1 MQPKDQGPSPSS
13 FLPPAGT
20 ERPPR
25 RSEEVE
31 NFDVVVIGAGVS
43 GMYALHHLREMGLS
57 VRVYDGASDVG
68 GTWWYNR
75 YPGARVDGPGSPFY
89 CYTFSDELMKEWD
102 WAETQSEQSAVLA
115 YLEHVAD
122 RFDLRR
128 DIEFETWVEAVRY
141 DESAQHWTVETSTG
155 KRASAQFLIC
165 AVGALSAANL
175 PDFPGIGDFAGETY
189 HTGRWPHE
197 PVSFA
202 GKRVAV
208 IGTGSSGIQ
217 SIPEIAK
224 EAAHLTVLQRTA
236 QFAFPAGNRPLTPEE
251 TKEARASW
259 GAVKAKMLAN
269 PGGFPADTHTRT
281 ALAATPEEREALY
294 ESLWQ
299 IGSFKF
305 LLDSYNDIVVSE
317 EANKTMADFVRRKIR
332 EIVRDPGTADKL
344 MPDHFVMTKRPILEN
359 GYWETFNRD
368 NVTLVDLREDPIER
382 FTPNSVRTRTGEHPI
397 EMLVL
402 ATGFDAISGSML
414 RLDPTGRGGVH
425 LKERWKDR
433 FHNYLGLTIAG
444 FPNLFVI
451 HGPGSP
457 GVFYNM
463 PLGAER
469 QLGWVGDVIRH
480 LRDRSLGAIEA
491 TEDSESAWGNETDA
505 IANATLFPR
514 TDSWWTGANI
524 EGKPRYFS
532 AYLLGTLYYQRLS
545 DVANAGYEGFVFEPA
560 HSAGSGSASRRSRAL
575 DNCLDLGPAT
585 RRRSP
590 KTSSPE

>member
-1 MQPKDQGPSPSS
+1 MTSGPI
-13 FLPPAGT
+13 
-20 ERPPR
+20 EHY
-25 RSEEVE
+25 
-31 NFDVVVIGAGVS
+31 DVIVIGAGVS
-43 GMYALHHLREMGLS
+43 GMYALHHFREMGLS

-89 CYTFSDELMKEWD
+89 CYTFSEELMQEWD
-102 WAETQSEQSAVLA
+102 WEETQSEQSAVLD

-128 DIEFETWVEAVRY
+128 DIQFDTWVNDARY
-141 DESAQHWTVETSTG
+141 DEATQRWTVETDVG
-155 KRASAQFLIC
+155 ARASAPFLIC
-165 AVGALSAANL
+165 AVGALSTANM
-175 PDFPGIGDFAGETY
+175 PEIPGIHDFAGECH

-197 PVSFA
+197 PVSFE

-217 SIPEIAK
+217 AIPEIAK
-224 EAAHLTVLQRTA
+224 EAAHVTVLQRTP
-236 QFAFPAGNRPLTPEE
+236 QFAFPAGNRPLTAEE
-251 TKEARASW
+251 MAEARANFD
-259 GAVKAKMLAN
+259 AVRAKMHAN
-269 PGGFPADTHTRT
+269 GGGFPFPPNPDRS
-281 ALAATPEEREALY
+281 ALDDTPEERQALY

-299 IGSFKF
+299 KGGFGFF
-305 LLDSYNDIVVSE
+305 LKLYNDIATNE
-317 EANKTMADFVRRKIR
+317 ESNATLADFVRGKIR
-332 EIVRDPGTADKL
+332 EIVRDPETADKL

-359 GYWETFNRD
+359 GYFEAYNRD

-382 FTPNSVRTRTGEHPI
+382 FTPTSVITRSGEHPI
-397 EMLVL
+397 DMLVL

-414 RLDPTGRGGVH
+414 RLDPKGRGGTP
-425 LKERWKDR
+425 LTERWQDR
-433 FHNYLGLTIAG
+433 FHNYLGMTIGG
-444 FPNLFVI
+444 FPNLFMI

-469 QLGWVGDVIRH
+469 QIDWIGDLIRY
-480 LRDRSLGAIEA
+480 LRKNGLGAVEPTGESEA
-491 TEDSESAWGNETDA
+491 AWADEVAG

-532 AYLLGTLYYQRLS
+532 AYLGGSIYYMRIA
-545 DVANAGYEGFVFEPA
+545 DVASKDYAGFTFDPPQRA
-560 HSAGSGSASRRSRAL
+560 DDAKAS
-575 DNCLDLGPAT
+575 
-585 RRRSP
+585 
-590 KTSSPE
+590 